1 MNFEGIIKGDGK
13 VNLKETL
20 EMLIKVVNENK
31 DLIKNEES
39 TKQFLI
45 LPFLRGLGYDTYS
58 PQEVTPEFTAD
69 FHKKNEKVDYAIS
82 INREPKIFVEAKSM
96 NTKINKSAPQ
106 LSRYFSTFPSVRLG
120 ILTNGLEY
128 HFFTD
133 LNDTNIMDSKP
144 FFVFNITNY
153 NEEEFNH
160 LIKFSKNLYDYET
173 IKFLAESLMYSQSF
187 KSVIKEIFEN
197 PNDNFIKFVIKERF
211 TFKVTQQFIN
221 TARPLVQKCIQESI
235 AEIVSEKFD
244 ASIHNQALQEISA
257 TGTIEKLQEDKKVH
271 FTTQE
276 LESLGTFEEFNGVKI
291 VQPNTE
297 SYKKLL
303 KIPIEEYSVEKG
315 NPLSDFFVSSVLMQ
329 GSVIVGYLLG
339 QYTNQKQDTTIY
351 PVKSN
356 EISTFLEENP
366 IVKESGFI
374 NARLGFRS
382 NKITNEK
389 TYYLKSALNNL
400 SFRDIPN
407 IVSKVDNI
415 EEFFSHLQ

>member
-1 MNFEGIIKGDGK
+1 L
-13 VNLKETL
+13 NLKETL
-20 EMLIKVVNENK
+20 EMLNKVVSDNK

-45 LPFLRGLGYDTYS
+45 LPLLRGLGYDTYS

-82 INREPKIFVEAKSM
+82 INREPKIFVEAKAM

-133 LNDTNIMDSKP
+133 LTDTNIMDSKP
-144 FFVFNITNY
+144 FFAFNITNY
-153 NEEEFNH
+153 TEEDFNH

-211 TFKVTQQFIN
+211 NFKVTQQFIN
-221 TARPLVQKCIQESI
+221 TARPLVHKCIQESI

-244 ASIHNQALQEISA
+244 TAIHNQAIQEVSA
-257 TGTIEKLQEDKKVH
+257 TGTDEKLQEDKKVYY
-271 FTTQE
+271 TTDE
-276 LESLGTFEEFNGVKI
+276 LNSLGTFEEFYGVKI

-303 KIPIEEYSVEKG
+303 KMSMAEYSVEKG
-315 NPLSDFFVSSVLMQ
+315 NPLSDFFVSSVLTQ
-329 GSVIVGYLLG
+329 GGAIVGYMIG
-339 QYTNQKQDTTIY
+339 QFTNQKQDTTIY
-351 PVKSN
+351 PVRSN
-356 EISTFLEENP
+356 EIAKFLELNP

-382 NKITNEK
+382 NKTSSEK
-389 TYYLKSALNNL
+389 TYYLKSSLNNL

-407 IVSKVDNI
+407 IVSKVNNI
-415 EEFFSHLQ
+415 DEFFSYLQ

>member
-1 MNFEGIIKGDGK
+1 M
-13 VNLKETL
+13 NLKETL
-20 EMLIKVVNENK
+20 EMLNKVVSDNK

-45 LPFLRGLGYDTYS
+45 LPLLRGLGYDTYS

-96 NTKINKSAPQ
+96 NAKINKSAPQ

-144 FFVFNITNY
+144 FFAFNITNY
-153 NEEEFNH
+153 TEDDFNH

-173 IKFLAESLMYSQSF
+173 IKILAESLMYSQSF
-187 KSVIKEIFEN
+187 KSIIKEIFEN

-211 TFKVTQQFIN
+211 NFKVTQQFIN

-244 ASIHNQALQEISA
+244 SPIHQQAVLEISA
-257 TGTIEKLQEDKKVH
+257 TGTNETSQEDKKLYY
-271 FTTQE
+271 TTEE

-291 VQPNTE
+291 VQPNTD
-297 SYKKLL
+297 SYKNLL
-303 KIPIEEYSVEKG
+303 KLPTEEYSVEKG
-315 NPLSDFFVSSVLMQ
+315 NPLSDFFVSSVLTQ
-329 GSVIVGYLLG
+329 GSSIVGYLIG
-339 QYTNQKQDTTIY
+339 QYTNKQQDTTIY

-356 EISTFLEENP
+356 EIAKFLELNP

-382 NKITNEK
+382 NKTTNEK
-389 TYYLKSALNNL
+389 TFYLKSSLTNL

-407 IVSKVDNI
+407 IVSKVENI
-415 EEFFSHLQ
+415 DVFFGYLQ